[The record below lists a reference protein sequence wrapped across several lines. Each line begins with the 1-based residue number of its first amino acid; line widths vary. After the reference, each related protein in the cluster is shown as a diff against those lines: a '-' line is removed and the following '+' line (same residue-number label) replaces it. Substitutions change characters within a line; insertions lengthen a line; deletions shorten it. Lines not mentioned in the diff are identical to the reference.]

1 MLIKEHK
8 LLIEQAT
15 AKAGGQLDYQ
25 PKKSSSKIL
34 VYYVR
39 ASNRTD
45 ARRNVQNFLKSK
57 KITFTEKKTS
67 LSSENI
73 TEFVLGT
80 YTIRM
85 GYKPRSGG
93 MTETTL
99 NSTITELVP
108 CIAFLNGCV
117 ERNPDKLYE
126 KVLGYTQSQ
135 KCYVNAADQKAGI
148 DFLEDMPKSSKFKEK
163 MNNAVAITKFLEDT
177 HRNKKIKNVFWTYR
191 AKPDGIPKNSPADIA
206 IFFEDKSIL
215 GVSLKAGG
223 ESTKEPLL
231 NTYVN
236 KIYYHF
242 EPSGTQIQRLRQ
254 DLYTNTYSKIPNVTS
269 PRYDEVGTER
279 KKTLAALD
287 TLETT
292 NLQEYE
298 RLYNANLAII
308 RNKLLYTMTKDFETF
323 KKYCRSEILKQSDV
337 PVIIIKAV
345 NDTYKEIK
353 DSNRL
358 SVLLEQA
365 TSVEG
370 MVSISSKQNFDIRI
384 KQYSKVLG
392 SMNMAVRSNKVGIEH
407 KLGQFFNL
415 AVKYNGLNE

>member
-108 CIAFLNGCV
+108 CIAFLNRIV
-117 ERNPDKLYE
+117 ERNPEKLYE
-126 KVLGYTQSQ
+126 KILALPQ
-135 KCYVNAADQKAGI
+135 KQTCYIGSDQKAGI
-148 DFLEDMPKSSKFKEK
+148 DNTFVIEYNLILFHIVYQDFFLH
-163 MNNAVAITKFLEDT
+163 NHLEM
-177 HRNKKIKNVFWTYR
+177 
-191 AKPDGIPKNSPADIA
+191 
-206 IFFEDKSIL
+206 
-215 GVSLKAGG
+215 
-223 ESTKEPLL
+223 
-231 NTYVN
+231 
-236 KIYYHF
+236 
-242 EPSGTQIQRLRQ
+242 Q
-254 DLYTNTYSKIPNVTS
+254 
-269 PRYDEVGTER
+269 
-279 KKTLAALD
+279 
-287 TLETT
+287 
-292 NLQEYE
+292 
-298 RLYNANLAII
+298 
-308 RNKLLYTMTKDFETF
+308 
-323 KKYCRSEILKQSDV
+323 C
-337 PVIIIKAV
+337 
-345 NDTYKEIK
+345 
-353 DSNRL
+353 
-358 SVLLEQA
+358 
-365 TSVEG
+365 
-370 MVSISSKQNFDIRI
+370 
-384 KQYSKVLG
+384 KVL
-392 SMNMAVRSNKVGIEH
+392 I
-407 KLGQFFNL
+407 L
-415 AVKYNGLNE
+415 